1 MLTYVFEHNGK
12 PLYEQVYDNIKE
24 DIVAGRLRPGEKLP
38 SKRSFAGNNGISTI
52 TIQNAYDQLIGE
64 GYIYSIPKKGYY
76 VSDIL
81 EMNRIPRESWV
92 SYDIEIPKDRESY
105 DVDLSSNAVNPDTFP
120 FSIWARMSRETISS
134 QKKELMEVSPT
145 GGIRALRSAIADYLR
160 SFRGM
165 LVDPDQ
171 IVIGAGTE
179 YLYSL
184 LIQLIGSDR
193 EYCIENPGYKI
204 LANIY
209 RQHRIDCKY
218 IPMDEHGIRIPE
230 LHRSGAD
237 IVHISPNH
245 HFPSGITMPASRRYE
260 VLAWANEKPG
270 RYIIE
275 DDYDS
280 EFRPNGKP
288 LPTLFSIDACERV
301 IYMNT
306 FSKSLTPTI
315 RISYMILPV
324 HLANRF
330 YSQLSFYACTVSTF
344 EQYTLAAFIRNGY
357 FEKHINRMRLYYSR
371 QRKRL
376 IESIEKSPIREHC
389 RIIENQS
396 GLHFRIRLDTQL
408 SDEEVSRA
416 LAEKGIKIQ
425 AISEYYLTDEKPDA
439 HDFII
444 NYSDV
449 DVKAMPAVWETMNLI
464 LDGENK

>member
-81 EMNRIPRESWV
+81 EMNRIPRESRV
-92 SYDIEIPKDRESY
+92 FYDIEIPKDRESY

-288 LPTLFSIDACERV
+288 PA
-301 IYMNT
+301 
-306 FSKSLTPTI
+306 
-315 RISYMILPV
+315 
-324 HLANRF
+324 
-330 YSQLSFYACTVSTF
+330 
-344 EQYTLAAFIRNGY
+344 
-357 FEKHINRMRLYYSR
+357 
-371 QRKRL
+371 
-376 IESIEKSPIREHC
+376 
-389 RIIENQS
+389 
-396 GLHFRIRLDTQL
+396 DTADWQ
-408 SDEEVSRA
+408 
-416 LAEKGIKIQ
+416 
-425 AISEYYLTDEKPDA
+425 
-439 HDFII
+439 
-444 NYSDV
+444 
-449 DVKAMPAVWETMNLI
+449 
-464 LDGENK
+464 

>member
-81 EMNRIPRESWV
+81 EMNRIPRESRV

-218 IPMDEHGIRIPE
+218 IPMAVSYTH
-230 LHRSGAD
+230 L
-237 IVHISPNH
+237 
-245 HFPSGITMPASRRYE
+245 T
-260 VLAWANEKPG
+260 
-270 RYIIE
+270 
-275 DDYDS
+275 
-280 EFRPNGKP
+280 
-288 LPTLFSIDACERV
+288 LPT
-301 IYMNT
+301 
-306 FSKSLTPTI
+306 
-315 RISYMILPV
+315 ILLV
-324 HLANRF
+324 
-330 YSQLSFYACTVSTF
+330 
-344 EQYTLAAFIRNGY
+344 
-357 FEKHINRMRLYYSR
+357 
-371 QRKRL
+371 
-376 IESIEKSPIREHC
+376 
-389 RIIENQS
+389 
-396 GLHFRIRLDTQL
+396 
-408 SDEEVSRA
+408 
-416 LAEKGIKIQ
+416 
-425 AISEYYLTDEKPDA
+425 
-439 HDFII
+439 
-444 NYSDV
+444 
-449 DVKAMPAVWETMNLI
+449 
-464 LDGENK
+464 

>member
-81 EMNRIPRESWV
+81 EMNRIPRESRV

-165 LVDPDQ
+165 LVDPNQ

-230 LHRSGAD
+230 LHQSGAD

-306 FSKSLTPTI
+306 FSRSLAPSL
-315 RISYMILPV
+315 RISYMVLPPA
-324 HLANRF
+324 LLERYQRTLGF
-330 YSQLSFYACTVSTF
+330 YSCTVPAI
-344 EQYTLAAFIRNGY
+344 EQYTLARFLSEGY
-357 FEKHINRMRLYYSR
+357 FETHVNRMRGFYRGRRDQVLDALAR
-371 QRKRL
+371 
-376 IESIEKSPIREHC
+376 SPLAGRCQVRGEDA
-389 RIIENQS
+389 
-396 GLHFRIRLDTQL
+396 GLHFLLRLETDRNDRDLARAAEERQIRLSFL
-408 SDEEVSRA
+408 SDYGGGEPHVLVVSYPGIELARLPEA
-416 LAEKGIKIQ
+416 LTRLAE
-425 AISEYYLTDEKPDA
+425 L
-439 HDFII
+439 
-444 NYSDV
+444 
-449 DVKAMPAVWETMNLI
+449 L
-464 LDGENK
+464 